1 MITRVKYS
9 VSEMDLI
16 VSFIPKYKNKSCL
29 KGLSKLN
36 MLGMKN
42 WKKIKWITIINLLL
56 FILTFKEI
64 IFD

>member
-1 MITRVKYS
+1 MITAVKYS

-29 KGLSKLN
+29 KELSKLN

-42 WKKIKWITIINLLL
+42 WKKKVNGELLL
-56 FILTFKEI
+56 LIYFYLF
-64 IFD
+64 